1 MRRLVSGLILV
12 PVLTLVVA
20 CERQAAPDAEGP
32 KAAAAAFQ
40 HDLSG
45 DVSGYYVPLVPA
57 TAGDWTLNRIFVGQP
72 ADFAAWEAGGG
83 QGDFAPVRLV
93 VGGIAVRPTA
103 YRVEDDRLR
112 FEGTAEAP
120 GEVVFDG
127 VVDPDALATAR
138 RNLGEEG
145 PVVTGTLT
153 VDSQTVRDV
162 RLRWSLGD

>member
-1 MRRLVSGLILV
+1 MRRILSLSLVACLLALS
-12 PVLTLVVA
+12 A
-20 CERQAAPDAEGP
+20 CERADAPTEAGADKGSAG
-32 KAAAAAFQ
+32 AFR

-45 DVSGYYVPLVPA
+45 DVSGYYVPMAPA
-57 TAGDWTLNRIFVGQP
+57 TAGDWSLDRVFVGQP
-72 ADFAAWEAGGG
+72 ADFAAWEAAGG

-93 VGGIAVRPTA
+93 IGGIAVRPAA

-112 FEGTAEAP
+112 FEGTAEGP

-127 VVDPDALATAR
+127 VLDPEALATAR

-145 PVVTGTLT
+145 PVMIGTLT
-153 VDSQTVRDV
+153 VDGQTVRDV

>member
-1 MRRLVSGLILV
+1 MRRFLSVSLVACLV
-12 PVLTLVVA
+12 ALSA
-20 CERQAAPDAEGP
+20 CERTDAPTGAEAR
-32 KAAAAAFQ
+32 KASAAAFR

-45 DVSGYYVPLVPA
+45 DVSGYYVPLTPA
-57 TAGDWTLNRIFVGQP
+57 TVGDWSLDRVFVGHP

-103 YRVEDDRLR
+103 YRIEDDRLR
-112 FEGTAEAP
+112 FEGTAEGP

-127 VVDPDALATAR
+127 VLDPEALATAR

-145 PVVTGTLT
+145 PVLVGALII
-153 VDSQTVRDV
+153 DGQTVRDV